1 MPSCVGGPILS
12 DSVLFYSFSQVND
25 FPERLPSLTTESSH
39 LDDRELGSLEPSHS
53 MVCPFGFVAAAV
65 VFGPRALTR
74 VRELPVWQQV
84 AVVGSV
90 ILAAGWIT
98 NQLMFM
104 WAARV

>member
-1 MPSCVGGPILS
+1 
-12 DSVLFYSFSQVND
+12 
-25 FPERLPSLTTESSH
+25 
-39 LDDRELGSLEPSHS
+39 
-53 MVCPFGFVAAAV
+53 MVCPFGFVAAAI

-90 ILAAGWIT
+90 IVAAGWIT
-98 NQLMFM
+98 NLLMFM